1 MFTQGGPGDAGPR
14 QLAGPL
20 RSLRVCRWE
29 ALPGGGGRGHHVPRE
44 QRRLSVSGAPRELE
58 VGRRPRWGR
67 SGTRVEAQPAR
78 GGRPHPVPSDARIAA
93 GPVVVDTADGASVPP
108 GGGVLPSELPSFAAG
123 PRRPPGTPSAAVWT
137 HARRPAVGSPSGG
150 RTPVLRACPQGRE
163 PFHGVPHISECCPR
177 FYAERV
183 GRGRSPGLKGPGG

>member
-44 QRRLSVSGAPRELE
+44 QRRLSVSGAPPGARGRAAASLGALRDPGGSSAGTRRAPSPCSIRCPDRGGA
-58 VGRRPRWGR
+58 GRRGHRRRCVCPTRRRGFALGAPELCRWAAAASR
-67 SGTRVEAQPAR
+67 DALR
-78 GGRPHPVPSDARIAA
+78 GG
-93 GPVVVDTADGASVPP
+93 VDT
-108 GGGVLPSELPSFAAG
+108 
-123 PRRPPGTPSAAVWT
+123 
-137 HARRPAVGSPSGG
+137 RPASSRGSPSGG
-150 RTPVLRACPQGRE
+150 RASVLRTCPQGRE

>member
-137 HARRPAVGSPSGG
+137 HARRPAAGLPREEEHLSCARVPRVASLSTASLTSLSAALAFMQNAWVAGD
-150 RTPVLRACPQGRE
+150 LR
-163 PFHGVPHISECCPR
+163 V
-177 FYAERV
+177 
-183 GRGRSPGLKGPGG
+183 